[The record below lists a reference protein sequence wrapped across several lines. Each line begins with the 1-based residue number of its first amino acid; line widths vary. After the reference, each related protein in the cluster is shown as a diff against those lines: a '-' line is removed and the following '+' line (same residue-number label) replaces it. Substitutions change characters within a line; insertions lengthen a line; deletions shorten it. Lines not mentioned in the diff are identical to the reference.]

1 MSTNA
6 LKPTISTSNV
16 GGILKNYPKGTT
28 VYSPMFGYGQ
38 LQKVTDK
45 IHVKFPKEHNVK
57 IFRLDGKV
65 SEDGEMMLFPS
76 KESKVWDSF
85 VKPYSA
91 GDFIVVNT
99 CDSKWISIFKDIKE
113 GQIDSHIDYCADDG
127 LIYGVNNTLCD
138 LVDIISTRY
147 ATEEEKEELL
157 THLKQQAAKR
167 WDFNTKRLVDLV
179 LPEFKIGD
187 TLRVKEEPNITFTIT
202 GMTEDA
208 YIDKDNN
215 RYHFKYQKQWELV
228 PNKFDPLTLKPFQK
242 VLVRTTNCDRWEGD
256 FFSSYRPDATVNNK
270 FHCVTNWWEKCIPF
284 EGNEHL
290 LGTTDNCDDYFV
302 TWTED

>member
-1 MSTNA
+1 MNENI
-6 LKPTISTSNV
+6 LKPTISTNNV

-76 KESKVWDSF
+76 KDLKDWDNF

-99 CDSKWISIFKDIKE
+99 CYGKWISIYKDIKGDRIE
-113 GQIDSHIDYCADDG
+113 CHIDYSVDDG
-127 LIYGVNNTLCD
+127 LIYGMCNFLCD
-138 LVDIISTRY
+138 LDDIISTRY

-157 THLKQQAAKR
+157 AILIQQTNKR
-167 WDFNTKRLVDLV
+167 WDFNTKRLVNVV

-187 TLRVKEEPNITFTIT
+187 TLRVNEEPNITFTII

-228 PNKFDPLTLKPFQK
+228 PNKFDITTLKPFESR
-242 VLVRTTNCDRWEGD
+242 VLVRDKNCYEWEGAVFGRYD
-256 FFSSYRPDATVNNK
+256 GDSFFILGGIK
-270 FHCVTNWWEKCIPF
+270 WKQCIPY

-290 LGTTDNCDDYFV
+290 LGTTDECDDYFV

>member
-1 MSTNA
+1 MNENT

-76 KESKVWDSF
+76 KDSKDWDNF

-99 CDSKWISIFKDIKE
+99 CCGKWISIYKDIKGDRIE
-113 GQIDSHIDYCADDG
+113 CHIDYSVDDG
-127 LIYGVNNTLCD
+127 LIYGVNNFLCD
-138 LVDIISTRY
+138 LDDIISTRY

-157 THLKQQAAKR
+157 TTLNQQTNKR
-167 WDFNTKRLVDLV
+167 WDFNTKRLVDV
-179 LPEFKIGD
+179 VIPEFKIGD
-187 TLRVKEEPNITFTIT
+187 TLRVKEESNVSFTIT

-208 YIDKDNN
+208 YLDKDGNK
-215 RYHFKYQKQWELV
+215 YHFKYQKQWEIV
-228 PNKFDPLTLKPFQK
+228 PEKFDITTLKPFESR
-242 VLVRTTNCDRWEGD
+242 VLVRDQSCYEWEADIFGRY
-256 FFSSYRPDATVNNK
+256 SNGYITLGGGKWVQ
-270 FHCVTNWWEKCIPF
+270 CIPY

-290 LGTTDNCDDYFV
+290 LGTTDDCDDFFV